1 MSCNEDRRDEAA
13 EMAEEEHRHEA
24 ERMRRKRGTIRGA
37 TTRILNQIDVE
48 ISQSNPDTDHLST
61 LLELLSAKEDSLFEL
76 DRGIEQLTPLDGL
89 EAEIACT
96 EDYKERII
104 MLKSRAQRV
113 ITKKQDV
120 NPLPARVSD
129 ANSVRLPKLII

>member
-1 MSCNEDRRDEAA
+1 MSCDEEVA
-13 EMAEEEHRHEA
+13 EMAEEERRHEA

-76 DRGIEQLTPLDGL
+76 DRGIEQLDAIGRIGGRDCMHGGL
-89 EAEIACT
+89 QRTHYHAEEPCT
-96 EDYKERII
+96 
-104 MLKSRAQRV
+104 KSDNEETGRQS
-113 ITKKQDV
+113 TTS
-120 NPLPARVSD
+120 PGE
-129 ANSVRLPKLII
+129 

>member
-1 MSCNEDRRDEAA
+1 MSCDEEVA
-13 EMAEEEHRHEA
+13 EMAEEERRHNA
-24 ERMRRKRGTIRGA
+24 ERLRRKRGTNRGA
-37 TTRILNQIDVE
+37 STRILNQIDVE
-48 ISQSNPDTDHLST
+48 IIQSSPDTDHLST
-61 LLELLSAKEDSLFEL
+61 LLELLSAKEDSLLDL

-120 NPLPARVSD
+120 NPLPA
-129 ANSVRLPKLII
+129 LTQ

>member
-37 TTRILNQIDVE
+37 TTQILDQFDVE
-48 ISQSNPDTDHLST
+48 ITQSNSDTDHLDT

-76 DRGIEQLTPLDGL
+76 DRGIEQLMPLGRL
-89 EAEIACT
+89 EAGIACT
-96 EDYKERII
+96 EDYKERG

-113 ITKKQDV
+113 IKKNTGPQ
-120 NPLPARVSD
+120 STT
-129 ANSVRLPKLII
+129 STGE